1 MKQQATEALT
11 LGHPV
16 EVKSQKCTVYSHL
29 WTRIIVNKY
38 NLYCI
43 FCLTQVKVCAN
54 IPSGTMSSISVVDIS
69 KVSLDNANPS
79 IDDYKDVGNKVKE
92 CFEQIGFLYITEHGI
107 SQEIIKNAMT
117 GSMDFFCLGDKIKNK
132 SRKGEEYQGWVEEGR
147 EIFDQDEDGKI
158 AEHEVR
164 ETYDMKNISS
174 SGIFPDEVSHL
185 L

>member
-1 MKQQATEALT
+1 M
-11 LGHPV
+11 
-16 EVKSQKCTVYSHL
+16 
-29 WTRIIVNKY
+29 NKY

-43 FCLTQVKVCAN
+43 FCLTQVKVCVN

-69 KVSLDNANPS
+69 KVSLDNTNPS
-79 IDDYKDVGNKVKE
+79 IDDYKDIGNKIKQ